1 MALKFGFILL
11 LAGFV
16 GILEVQAAS
25 VAIEKDIWNS
35 LRQADQDK
43 RNTDVDSL
51 DTENLSTDEDFSYED
66 LASDVA
72 FPRRAVCADAFSG
85 LCKMLGK
92 NKQCDKGRHTR
103 FAMRYCHGSCPE
115 YCK

>member
-35 LRQADQDK
+35 LRK
-43 RNTDVDSL
+43 G
-51 DTENLSTDEDFSYED
+51 DFS
-66 LASDVA
+66 VRVG
-72 FPRRAVCADAFSG
+72 FAVVEITFFT
-85 LCKMLGK
+85 L
-92 NKQCDKGRHTR
+92 
-103 FAMRYCHGSCPE
+103 
-115 YCK
+115 